1 MNFSRLI
8 LPFIFCG
15 VIISSKT
22 SLGQGK
28 NLWPQFDKLGFY
40 EGDIKIGGIF
50 MVHDRNNELICGDIF
65 PEAGIQPLEMMIF
78 ALDLINQNFSHL
90 LPGIKLG
97 GIFVDD
103 CDRDTVGVERSLEFV
118 QGIFQAG
125 IGNDRDR
132 SSKPIQF
139 LFKKETLGTL

>member
-1 MNFSRLI
+1 
-8 LPFIFCG
+8 
-15 VIISSKT
+15 
-22 SLGQGK
+22 
-28 NLWPQFDKLGFY
+28 
-40 EGDIKIGGIF
+40 